1 MGQAKQRKLDDPHY
15 GKPSKMRGLIIS
27 NPLKLKGSTIVS
39 SEPID
44 SQDLRSS
51 LMYWDRLALP
61 QNNRFE
67 LMSDPDTNY
76 LESAGILYKPHF
88 DDYEHTII
96 EDFFL
101 NVQFMTLEALE
112 KKEKGVWSV
121 SGGRNS
127 IVSDTP
133 QKNNGTMIQLLNSVP
148 VPGEDVPLAEILE
161 FKARR
166 RDELLRFREHFEC
179 LSDRVT
185 AAPDSM
191 DALEKAVKEVDLA
204 CSDLIKITREWQY
217 PVKLANSHAS
227 VNFDITKAAGAAT
240 AMYAFLEKTPLSL
253 STTSSSIAAA
263 GAALL
268 SQFKLGGDLAFQRIK
283 RPSSPY
289 KYAYF
294 VQRDLL

>member
-1 MGQAKQRKLDDPHY
+1 
-15 GKPSKMRGLIIS
+15 MRGLIIS
-27 NPLKLKGSTIVS
+27 NPLELKGSTIVS

-44 SQDLRSS
+44 GQDLRSS

-61 QNNRFE
+61 QNNIFGFAQ
-67 LMSDPDTNY
+67 DPDINY
-76 LESAGILYKPHF
+76 LESAGILSQPRFETYGRVV
-88 DDYEHTII
+88 I
-96 EDFFL
+96 EDLFL
-101 NVQFMTLEALE
+101 NVQFTTLEAFE
-112 KKEKGVWSV
+112 KKEKGVWSI

-127 IVSDTP
+127 IVSDKAPRHT
-133 QKNNGTMIQLLNSVP
+133 GTMIQLLNAVP

-161 FKARR
+161 FKAKR
-166 RDELLRFREHFEC
+166 RDELLKFREYFES
-179 LSDRVT
+179 LSDRITT
-185 AAPDSM
+185 ASDSM
-191 DALEKAVKEVDLA
+191 DELERTLKEVDLA
-204 CSDLIKITREWQY
+204 CSDLVKTTREWQY

-227 VNFDITKAAGAAT
+227 VNFDITKASGAAT
-240 AMYAFLEKTPLSL
+240 AMYTLLEKTPLSL
-253 STTSSSIAAA
+253 SATTTSIAAA